1 MDLVPI
7 LAIIVMG
14 LIVLILGVFG
24 IRLLLKI
31 GKKGIMLAFNM
42 ILGFVFLYLVNSTS
56 LVEIPVNV
64 LTLLVAGFGGIIG
77 VGIMVITHGLGLF

>member
-31 GKKGIMLAFNM
+31 GKKGIILAFNM